1 MRNKNNS
8 KSPHWLR
15 CIVCLAACCCV
26 PGLVVA
32 VCLGSEVTSLLV
44 AAVGLYAIRIAML
57 AFGEWQN

>member
-1 MRNKNNS
+1 MRNNNS

-26 PGLVVA
+26 PGLVVG
-32 VCLGSEVTSLLV
+32 VCLGSEVTSLLAV
-44 AAVGLYAIRIAML
+44 AVGFYAIRIATL